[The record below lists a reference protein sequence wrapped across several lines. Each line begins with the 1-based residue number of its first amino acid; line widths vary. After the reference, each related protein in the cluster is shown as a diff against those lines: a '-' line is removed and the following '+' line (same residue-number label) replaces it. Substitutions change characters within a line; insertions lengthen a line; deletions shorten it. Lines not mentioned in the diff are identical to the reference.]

1 MVQNN
6 EDKEK
11 NLKILRWVLEIQFDL
26 IFGTLLKV
34 SLYGGYLKLLI
45 SGPQKLFSS
54 KLVLKSK
61 NKEIILKIGQMVL
74 EIQSDKVL
82 FL

>member
-6 EDKEK
+6 ENKEK
-11 NLKILRWVLEIQFDL
+11 KLEILRWVLEIQFDQL
-26 IFGTLLKV
+26 FGTLLRI
-34 SLYGGYLKLLI
+34 SLYGGYLKLLT

-54 KLVLKSK
+54 KLVLKNK
-61 NKEIILKIGQMVL
+61 NKELILKIEQMVL
-74 EIQSDKVL
+74 EIQCDKIL